1 MPNGL
6 SGRHLAEEVVRL
18 RPGTRVLFTSG
29 YPSWAGK
36 LVAEFGPE
44 GPLLQ
49 KPYKKKQLAEKV
61 REVLDAPVGD
71 LPTGIAVPVG
81 AQRP

>member
-1 MPNGL
+1 MSGL
-6 SGRHLAEEVVRL
+6 QLVEEVMRA
-18 RPGTRVLFTSG
+18 RPDVRVLFTSG

-36 LVAEFGPE
+36 LLVEFGPE

-61 REVLDAPVGD
+61 REVLDAPAAE
-71 LPTGIAVPVG
+71 LPTAIATPIGSEV
-81 AQRP
+81 R